1 MPETFEQILDLVIA
15 GTIFIIVLSLWIG
28 GVAAWAMRRT
38 ARSEQVQRRLGTEQQ
53 DSDSD
58 SGRTLHLWHDGQQ
71 TSISAPAN
79 SGRLSLLETI
89 ESQCAAAGWTKGAGP
104 VLLAV
109 GGCTAVAAAATVLIA
124 RNLPL
129 GLGVAVA
136 VLILFRLYMMHR
148 ISQRAALFESQLVGA
163 MELAARSLRAG
174 HPLPGAF
181 QLIAEETAPPVKTIF
196 ADLCQRHGMG
206 ASLEQALRD
215 LALAS
220 SSSDLRL
227 FATSVAIQ
235 MRAGGNLAELIDR
248 LLAVTRERMRL
259 NRRLRVL
266 MTQTQMSKRL
276 LIALPF
282 LVFVLFNLLNPEYM
296 SPFYETSAGNMLLGI
311 GAVGLALGS
320 FVMHK
325 MAILK
330 Y

>member
-1 MPETFEQILDLVIA
+1 MPENLEQILDLVIA

-53 DSDSD
+53 DSDS
-58 SGRTLHLWHDGQQ
+58 GRTLHLWHDGQR

-79 SGRLSLLETI
+79 SRRRSLLETI
-89 ESQCAAAGWTKGAGP
+89 ENQCASAGWTLGAGP

-109 GGCTAVAAAATVLIA
+109 GGCTAVATAATMLFT
-124 RNLPL
+124 RNIPL
-129 GLGVAVA
+129 GLGVAIA
-136 VLILFRLYMMHR
+136 ALILFRLYMLQR
-148 ISQRAALFESQLVGA
+148 IASRAALFESQLVGA

-196 ADLCQRHGMG
+196 AELCQRHGMG
-206 ASLEQALRD
+206 ASLEHALRD
-215 LALAS
+215 LALSS

-266 MTQTQMSKRL
+266 TTQTQMSKRL
-276 LIALPF
+276 LVALPF
-282 LVFVLFNLLNPEYM
+282 LVFILFNLLNPEYM
-296 SPFYETSAGNMLLGI
+296 SPFYETAAGHILLGI
-311 GAVGLALGS
+311 SATGLAVGS